1 MERSVPI
8 TGSEEIALYLQTIY
22 SLLRTSTEV
31 KIRTLE
37 EVHMRTNSSLHTRA
51 RSDQPDLSALIYS
64 WLRIPDVLGGVNS
77 IILGQSISMFQQYG
91 YEDILAW
98 KPVSAKARRRTCYY
112 DGKEILACIIASR
125 SDIDDIIPALTALQ
139 IEWNKLH
146 FLFSQLSVKE
156 FETVLETPPTQWP
169 SIHPLLDEDAGDFDR
184 LRVVWN
190 AQFKENLQAIRKRPL
205 NLRVQLLSGS
215 LTEYQ
220 RATRLWTNN
229 IIDAEPELEHH
240 PVYFISSNP
249 HSIPNLLTGFA
260 LQIKDELLQYLAS
273 TDQVDLLKEWEKL
286 CNNQPENQ
294 GNFLYYVLKKYQ
306 QSAQG
311 KHSIQDQLEA
321 EKACTLTRV
330 SSASSFDI
338 ETQVV
343 AMNRLCAGA
352 LDPRVRIP
360 EIDLLQESNAYILN
374 IDYPLGFAAYHILTK
389 LAEKIGPI
397 QGIYIMGKAASLNGN
412 IGDIILPTVVFDEHS
427 RNTYMFKNAFQGED
441 LTPYL
446 QTGSVLDNQ
455 KAVTVLGTYLQNS
468 KVMDIIYHESYT
480 DLEMEAGPYLSAIY
494 EMFRPKRHPV
504 NEIVSLHRVT
514 FDIGMLHYVSD
525 TPMGRGAN
533 LGSGTLSYQGIEP
546 TYATS
551 IAILRKIFAAEIAR
565 LKKKKK

>member
-64 WLRIPDVLGGVNS
+64 WLRIPDVLGGVS
-77 IILGQSISMFQQYG
+77 TIILGQSISVFQQYG
-91 YEDILAW
+91 YENILSW
-98 KPVSAKARRRTCYY
+98 QSVSARARRRTCYFN
-112 DGKEILACIIASR
+112 GKDTLACIIASR

-146 FLFSQLSVKE
+146 FLFSQLSEKE
-156 FETVLETPPTQWP
+156 FDLMLSTPPSQWP
-169 SIHPLLDEDAGDFDR
+169 AIHPLLDEDAGDFDR
-184 LRVVWN
+184 LRVIWQ
-190 AQFKENLQAIRKRPL
+190 AQFKANLQAIRHTPL
-205 NLRVQLLSGS
+205 DLRVQLLSGS

-229 IIDAEPELEHH
+229 IIEAEPELEHH

-249 HSIPNLLTGFA
+249 HSIPNLLTGYA
-260 LQIKDELLQYLAS
+260 IQIKDELLQFLKTSKQTNYLH
-273 TDQVDLLKEWEKL
+273 EWDIICKKQPQ
-286 CNNQPENQ
+286 NQE
-294 GNFLYYVLKKYQ
+294 NFLYYVLKKYQ
-306 QSAQG
+306 QTDQG
-311 KHSIQDQLEA
+311 KHTILDQQNA
-321 EKACTLTRV
+321 EKACRLKRV

-343 AMNRLCAGA
+343 AMNRLCTSS
-352 LDPRVRIP
+352 LDPRIQIP
-360 EIDLLQESNAYILN
+360 EVELLQSSDAYIVN

-389 LAEKIGPI
+389 MAEKIGPI

-525 TPMGRGAN
+525 TPMDKGAN

-551 IAILRKIFAAEIAR
+551 IAILRKIFTAEIER